1 MKDCPTYAPHRE
13 AREFNRDGRDYRRP
27 DDRRRGPGGPGGP
40 GRPREYPKMKAP
52 PGPGY
57 ICKLCNKPGHW
68 VFDCEKFVQKPP
80 GSGNRIDHRNKYGL
94 AHRDKAG
101 AGAAPSGAAP
111 SGAAPPSGAPPSAAP
126 PSAAPPS
133 SAKLGG
139 DVIREDR
146 RGDRR
151 FDRRDDR
158 SRSRSPPVGPP
169 PVLT

>member
-13 AREFNRDGRDYRRP
+13 AREFNRDGGDYRP
-27 DDRRRGPGGPGGP
+27 LDDRRRGPGGPGGP
-40 GRPREYPKMKAP
+40 GGPRVYPKKKSP

-57 ICKLCNKPGHW
+57 VCKLCNKTGHW
-68 VFDCEKFVQKPP
+68 VFDCEQFVQKPP
-80 GSGNRIDHRNKYGL
+80 GSGNRIDHRNKYGSS
-94 AHRDKAG
+94 HRDR

-111 SGAAPPSGAPPSAAP
+111 PGG
-126 PSAAPPS
+126 APPS
-133 SAKLGG
+133 SAKLG
-139 DVIREDR
+139 DVKREDIHEDR

>member
-13 AREFNRDGRDYRRP
+13 AREFNRDCGDYRPP

-40 GRPREYPKMKAP
+40 RVYPKKKSP

-57 ICKLCNKPGHW
+57 VCKLCNKTGHW
-68 VFDCEKFVQKPP
+68 VFDCEQFVQKPP
-80 GSGNRIDHRNKYGL
+80 GSGNRIDHRNKYGSS
-94 AHRDKAG
+94 HRDR

-111 SGAAPPSGAPPSAAP
+111 PGG
-126 PSAAPPS
+126 APPS
-133 SAKLGG
+133 SAKLG
-139 DVIREDR
+139 DVKREDIHEDR

>member
-13 AREFNRDGRDYRRP
+13 AREFNRDGGDYRPP

-40 GRPREYPKMKAP
+40 RVYPKKKSP

-57 ICKLCNKPGHW
+57 VCKLCNKTGHW
-68 VFDCEKFVQKPP
+68 VFDCEQFVQKPP
-80 GSGNRIDHRNKYGL
+80 GSGNRIDHRNKYGSS
-94 AHRDKAG
+94 HRDR

-111 SGAAPPSGAPPSAAP
+111 SGAAPPGG
-126 PSAAPPS
+126 APPS
-133 SAKLGG
+133 SAKLG
-139 DVIREDR
+139 DVKREDIHEDR